1 MNATKA
7 IAAAGLGLAVLLAGA
22 VLGRRAPAERRPE
35 PRAAARTVDL
45 EAADEPPPLIKP
57 TPAERHEASRATPAV
72 ERRTL
77 AALRTQRRA
86 DQEFWDEL
94 GGLVEV
100 RSSVAPASHREHV
113 TSITTGYLGLEN
125 ARAAAFEQ
133 TAAQSV
139 EQIGRAW
146 KARDEALLALPAWL
160 GSEERSRKERE
171 IQERYEDAKRQEVE
185 RVEALLDGTPR
196 HLRFRSRLGEW
207 IDAVR

>member
-22 VLGRRAPAERRPE
+22 VLRRRAPTERRPE
-35 PRAAARTVDL
+35 PRGAARIVDL
-45 EAADEPPPLIKP
+45 EAPEGPPSAVTAP
-57 TPAERHEASRATPAV
+57 PAERREASRATPAA
-72 ERRTL
+72 ERQTL
-77 AALRTQRRA
+77 AALRRQRRA

-100 RSSVAPASHREHV
+100 RSSVAPASYREHV
-113 TSITTGYLGLEN
+113 TSMTTGYLGLED
-125 ARAAAFEQ
+125 ARAAVFER
-133 TAAQSV
+133 TSAQAL

-146 KARDEALLALPAWL
+146 KVRDEAILALPAWL
-160 GSEERSRKERE
+160 GSGERARKERE
-171 IQERYEDAKRQEVE
+171 IQERYEEAKRLEVE
-185 RVEALLDGTPR
+185 RVEALIDATPR